1 MVDDP
6 PKKKRRKTGPK
17 YGRRIRGKKLTATS
31 PVPSAVEDIN
41 PALDDNVGPDPN
53 VNDDHTIIVIRGSGP
68 DNLHPAAERSDS
80 VVDPAAE
87 DAVMEDV
94 PVDDQPDARLAPGD
108 AHIAETRVSSKCGPS
123 KTTNDKNKTIKSLRN
138 KLYYQSHL
146 RDAADDSV
154 GVLKS
159 EVKKL
164 QDECKDLAFLESKAQ
179 AAASKV
185 SASAKKLTNKLTDCV
200 SRFSSF
206 KETKAEEMKNVRKKA
221 KAKIAAINDAKT
233 AEIATALAAPN
244 DQHEKQLA
252 EIEKTRNA
260 AEKSKRSEDK
270 KIQVCARICH
280 VFRAPFL
287 SHSPPLHCPNYRRTT
302 ASRLRPSKKLPL
314 PLERNARGR
323 RSR

>member
-1 MVDDP
+1 MPLVHPLLLLLCLLPFLLFAAATSAPQLKTYINTYPSIGSSLPPPGLIRGRGYLPHLSHIQLPKTMVDDP

-80 VVDPAAE
+80 VVDPVAE

-164 QDECKDLAFLESKAQ
+164 QDEFLRVLRGEQLFKCWLNLTQ
-179 AAASKV
+179 QRLPM
-185 SASAKKLTNKLTDCV
+185 KLQSSIGGGVFQHEGGLPF
-200 SRFSSF
+200 RFSL
-206 KETKAEEMKNVRKKA
+206 VRCKYCGTLEHPA
-221 KAKIAAINDAKT
+221 KHKGG
-233 AEIATALAAPN
+233 
-244 DQHEKQLA
+244 
-252 EIEKTRNA
+252 
-260 AEKSKRSEDK
+260 
-270 KIQVCARICH
+270 C
-280 VFRAPFL
+280 
-287 SHSPPLHCPNYRRTT
+287 
-302 ASRLRPSKKLPL
+302 
-314 PLERNARGR
+314 
-323 RSR
+323 